1 MGTLF
6 SVSRILIEI
15 LLSSCVTQET
25 YHIETTLAL
34 IHIHEFYSGS
44 MDVLTSMKS
53 NGSTNREINKNEMPL

>member
-34 IHIHEFYSGS
+34 IHIHEFYSGCF
-44 MDVLTSMKS
+44 DFH
-53 NGSTNREINKNEMPL
+53 EIQWKHKLGNKQE